1 MLKTDDKQ
9 KAINEYVDEIKKLYP
24 DATVRIM
31 DDKIYS
37 EDAWV
42 RIEGVH
48 SSAEYKVLRKA
59 IRLQTKW
66 YLERGVYIFV
76 TVSGTDP
83 V

>member
-1 MLKTDDKQ
+1 MLKTEDKQ

-42 RIEGVH
+42 RIEGIH
-48 SSAEYKVLRKA
+48 PSIEHKALRRA
-59 IRLQTKW
+59 IRLQSKW

-76 TVSGTDP
+76 TVSGTDT